1 MPGDLT
7 IILRTVTDHLEAS
20 DLRTTHWD
28 RVYQGSKTDAVSWYQ
43 LEPNVSLEMIDHL
56 GLSPRTVTIDVGG
69 GASLLVDRL
78 LARGFTDLTVLDIS
92 AVALHASRQRVGDD
106 APVNWIVE
114 DLLEWKPT
122 RTYDLWHDRAVFHF
136 LPDRDVVKYLDL
148 LRRALSPSGAII
160 LATFAADGPERCSGL
175 PVTRY
180 SPLEL
185 EAKLGAGF
193 ETVQLQREIHTS
205 PGGVQQPFTW
215 IAARRVLS

>member
-7 IILRTVTDHLEAS
+7 IILRGVTDHLEAS

-28 RVYQGSKTDAVSWYQ
+28 RVYQDSKSDAVSWYQ
-43 LEPNVSLEMIDHL
+43 PEPNVSLEMIDHL

-78 LARGFTDLTVLDIS
+78 LARGFTDVTVLDMS
-92 AVALHASRQRVGDD
+92 AVALHASRQRVGDG
-106 APVNWIVE
+106 APVHWLIE
-114 DLLEWKPT
+114 DILEWKPT

-136 LPDRDVVKYLDL
+136 LADRDVESYLDL

-160 LATFAADGPERCSGL
+160 LATFATDGPEYCSGL
-175 PVTRY
+175 PVNRY
-180 SPLEL
+180 SPLDL

-193 ETVQLQREIHTS
+193 ETVQIEREIHAT
-205 PGGVQQPFTW
+205 PGGIQQPFSW
-215 IAARRVLS
+215 IAVRRVLS